1 MYTRVAAGDYIECW
15 RLLYL
20 SVQNIMKYSLAAKNA
35 SFRNNHVMDA
45 THLILDNS
53 VYANELM
60 TYAFTRVWFIQC
72 IPFLLLGTKNLEI
85 IN

>member
-1 MYTRVAAGDYIECW
+1 
-15 RLLYL
+15 
-20 SVQNIMKYSLAAKNA
+20 
-35 SFRNNHVMDA
+35 MDA